1 MPFSGRGRSNAAV
14 SIAEVAET
22 VCRSSSPAR
31 KSVAS
36 ALTRSASERN
46 SSAETCSGGIES
58 SLTDATL
65 RDNGTSIVASPRLG
79 GGQRVRAKRATVF
92 RLNAACARDAFRRNT
107 AARVYAIEAAHN
119 PEVAGSNPA
128 PATGKG
134 ARKGAFRFYPH
145 DYPSCANRSGR
156 QCIPSPISPRRSTVP
171 VPDGSA

>member
-36 ALTRSASERN
+36 ALTPSASERN

-65 RDNGTSIVASPRLG
+65 RDNGTSILASLPPLLKGPRERGLFVG
-79 GGQRVRAKRATVF
+79 RRGLRFLAGELDGQVRT
-92 RLNAACARDAFRRNT
+92 AC
-107 AARVYAIEAAHN
+107 
-119 PEVAGSNPA
+119 
-128 PATGKG
+128 
-134 ARKGAFRFYPH
+134 
-145 DYPSCANRSGR
+145 
-156 QCIPSPISPRRSTVP
+156 
-171 VPDGSA
+171 